1 MVNTIETG
9 KRAKRAT
16 LQRAAVV
23 FGVAGSLACAGT
35 AQTAPDSGAA
45 PTSPPTV
52 EEPPPMVNVSW
63 PVVFSGRASAIRRLS
78 RDEIVTTATGLIGQA
93 PPREALPEEPRTGYH
108 PLRTSGVQYIGPELG
123 KLYEVVKTFA
133 ADNSTALLGQSGCA
147 LTGPAQQ
154 ACLLTWTQGFAP
166 RVLRRALRADEAAQL
181 QSILTSADGTQDGD
195 KTAMN
200 LALTALFFA
209 PSFLYRTEIGVPDPA
224 SLSGRILTPDEVA
237 AKLSFF
243 TSLGPADE
251 TLSAAA
257 LAGQLADG
265 AARVQQF
272 ERLRQTPNGKRALSL
287 FIHEWLAANESRI
300 AQKSAAYLNGL
311 TPTVAADMRTGADSF
326 IASVLGSADP
336 TVRNL
341 LTGKGYVSDPVLLP
355 VTKASQDSG
364 VSTGDTRAFARL
376 GLLMH
381 PQILS
386 SHTKENGSSPFQLGH
401 FLKEALMCDPVPAP
415 PAGAAALVKTGE
427 PAGLSMREGLEYR
440 TSSDAGCRGC
450 HSQFAPLG
458 YAFMPFDPVGRWLT
472 QDPSGKAWDL
482 SGSVTTLR
490 GDALGFQSPAELAQV
505 LAASPQVQGCFS
517 QAALEWSLGRGLTG
531 AEAPQI
537 VALDAALST
546 NGGNVI
552 EILKQI
558 VSAPEFINAAQQ
570 VKP

>member
-1 MVNTIETG
+1 MR
-9 KRAKRAT
+9 KRPRRAS
-16 LQRAAVV
+16 LQLAAVT
-23 FGVAGSLACAGT
+23 FGVASSLGCGGT
-35 AQTAPDSGAA
+35 TQTAPDGAA
-45 PTSPPTV
+45 ASPTAT

-63 PVVFSGRASAIRRLS
+63 PVVFSGRASGIRRLS
-78 RDEIVTTATGLIGQA
+78 RDEIVTTATGLMGQA
-93 PPREALPEEPRTGYH
+93 PPRAALPEEPRTAYH
-108 PLRTSGVQYIGPELG
+108 PLRTAGVPYIGSELG

-133 ADNSTALLGQSGCA
+133 ADNSTAMLAQSGCTQ
-147 LTGPAQQ
+147 TGQAEQ
-154 ACLLTWTQGFAP
+154 ACLLTWTQGFAT
-166 RVLRRALRADEAAQL
+166 RVLRRALHADEAAKL
-181 QSILTSADGTQDGD
+181 ESILTSADGTPEGD
-195 KTAMN
+195 KTAMK
-200 LALTALFFA
+200 LALTAFFFA

-224 SLSGRILTPDEVA
+224 SPSGRILTPDEVA

-243 TSLGPADE
+243 TSLSPADE

-272 ERLRQTPNGKRALSL
+272 ERLIQTPNGKRALSL

-311 TPTVAADMRTGADSF
+311 TPTLAVDMRADADGF

-336 TVRNL
+336 TVGNL
-341 LTGKGYVSDPVLLP
+341 LTGAGYVSDPVLLP
-355 VTKASQDSG
+355 ITKASQDSG
-364 VSTGDTRAFARL
+364 VATGDTPAFARV

-381 PQILS
+381 PQVLS
-386 SHTKENGSSPFQLGH
+386 SHTKENGSSPFQLGR
-401 FLKEALMCDPVPAP
+401 FLKEALMCDPVPP
-415 PAGAAALVKTGE
+415 PPPNAAALAKTDA
-427 PAGLSMREGLEYR
+427 PAGLSMRETLEYR
-440 TSSDAGCRGC
+440 TSDAVCSSC

-458 YAFMPFDPVGRWLT
+458 YAFMPFDPVGRWQT

-482 SGSVTTLR
+482 AGSVPTLR
-490 GDALGFQSPAELAQV
+490 GEALGFQSPAELAQG

-537 VALDAALST
+537 IALDAALST
-546 NGGNVI
+546 NGGNVL

-558 VSAPEFINAAQQ
+558 VSAPEFINAAPQ

>member
-1 MVNTIETG
+1 M
-9 KRAKRAT
+9 AAT
-16 LQRAAVV
+16 ATAA
-23 FGVAGSLACAGT
+23 
-35 AQTAPDSGAA
+35 
-45 PTSPPTV
+45 

-63 PVVFSGRASAIRRLS
+63 PVVFSGRASGIRRLS
-78 RDEIVTTATGLIGQA
+78 RDEIVTTTTALVGQA
-93 PPREALPEEPRTGYH
+93 PPRAALPEEPRTGYH
-108 PLRTSGVQYIGPELG
+108 PLRTSGVPYIGPELG

-133 ADNSTALLGQSGCA
+133 TDNSTAMLAQSGCV
-147 LTGPAQQ
+147 Q
-154 ACLLTWTQGFAP
+154 AGQAEQTCLLTWAEGFAT
-166 RVLRRALRADEAAQL
+166 RVLRRALRADEAAKL
-181 QSILTSADGTQDGD
+181 QSILTSADGTPEGD

-209 PSFLYRTEIGVPDPA
+209 PSFLYRTEIGVPDPENP
-224 SLSGRILTPDEVA
+224 SGRILTPDEVA

-265 AARVQQF
+265 AVRVQQF

-364 VSTGDTRAFARL
+364 VATGDTPAFARL

-381 PQILS
+381 PQVLS
-386 SHTKENGSSPFQLGH
+386 SHTKENGSSPFQLGL
-401 FLKEALMCDPVPAP
+401 FLKEALMCDPVPPP
-415 PAGAAALVKTGE
+415 PAGAAALAKTGA
-427 PAGLSMREGLEYR
+427 PAGLSMRESLEYK
-440 TSSDAGCRGC
+440 TSADAVCSGC

-482 SGSVTTLR
+482 SGSVATLR
-490 GDALGFQSPAELAQV
+490 GDALAFQSPAELAQV

-537 VALDAALST
+537 VALDAVLST

-558 VSAPEFINAAQQ
+558 VSAPEFINAAPQ